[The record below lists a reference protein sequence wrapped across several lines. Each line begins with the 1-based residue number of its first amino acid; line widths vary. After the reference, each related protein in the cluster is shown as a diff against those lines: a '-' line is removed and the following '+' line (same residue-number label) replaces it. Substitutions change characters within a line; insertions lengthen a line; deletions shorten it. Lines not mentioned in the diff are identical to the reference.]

1 MTSTVFYRKWR
12 PQTLADVVGQE
23 HITRT
28 LLNALEGGRVAHAYL
43 FCGPRGTGKT
53 STGRILAKAVNCQ
66 QNGRGEPCNACSSC
80 LATTGGSALDVIEI
94 DAASN
99 RGIDDIRELR
109 ERVKFAPNSAR
120 YKVYIIDEVH
130 MLTTDAS
137 NALLKTLEEPP
148 PHAIFIL
155 ATTEPHKLLPTILS
169 RCQRFDFRRLSH
181 GAVVTKLSLICRQE
195 GISIEPQSLKLVAR
209 SVSGSLRDAEN
220 LLQQLVAYYGHE
232 IALEQVQ
239 DMLGVTT
246 DSRVREIVGYIAA
259 RDVAAGLDTIN
270 NLMADGLDL
279 AQFNRGLVEYL
290 RNLLLAKSGAESS
303 IDLAADD
310 LAEVKQLAGRMAME
324 DVVRALKLFGQV
336 DLRSRDYSS
345 LPLELALVESMMPEE
360 ARPAASPRPAA
371 PQRAEAAS
379 AKPAAPPRPA
389 SSAKPAAPPRLAA
402 SAKPAGAR
410 PQPVIEEV
418 APALQEVRKPPV
430 APAATTEAGKAG
442 SPGVSAG
449 PPAAVEPAAV
459 PEVSGPPGAAA
470 PPGLER
476 VKSQWAD
483 FVNTLRGV
491 GSSGSLD
498 AFLRSACEPEAVEGD
513 TLVLAFYH
521 EFHKNKIEDAKY
533 ARMVEQKL
541 AEKFGS
547 PCKIRCVLKSK
558 EARPR
563 PKVEDIPLVKAALG
577 HGARITSVIEDAPT
591 TPTQSAEGEEKR

>member
-1 MTSTVFYRKWR
+1 MTSQVFYRKWR

-23 HITRT
+23 HITKT
-28 LLNALEGGRVAHAYL
+28 LLNALESGRVAHAYL

-66 QNGRGEPCNACSSC
+66 KNGKGEPCNACSLC
-80 LATTGGSALDVIEI
+80 QATTNGSALDVIEI

-148 PHAIFIL
+148 PHAIFVL

-181 GAVVTKLSLICRQE
+181 NAVVSKLSLICQQE
-195 GISIEPQSLKLVAR
+195 GIAVEPQALKLVAR

-220 LLQQLVAYYGHE
+220 LLQQLVAYYGRQ
-232 IALEQVQ
+232 IDVSQVQ
-239 DMLGVTT
+239 DTLGVTA
-246 DSRVREIVGYIAA
+246 DSRVKELVEHIAA

-270 NLMADGLDL
+270 SLVADGLDL
-279 AQFNRGLVEYL
+279 MQFNRGLVEYL
-290 RNLLLAKSGAESS
+290 RNVLLAKSGAESS
-303 IDLAADD
+303 VDLASDD
-310 LAEVKQLAGRMAME
+310 LAEVKQLADKMAMD
-324 DVVRALKLFGQV
+324 DVVRTLKLFGQI

-345 LPLELALVESMMPEE
+345 LPLELALVESILPKEATAPAT
-360 ARPAASPRPAA
+360 ARPPAA
-371 PQRAEAAS
+371 PQKARTMPMKPIAPVSEPTPEKKDVIAPEAAP
-379 AKPAAPPRPA
+379 AK
-389 SSAKPAAPPRLAA
+389 
-402 SAKPAGAR
+402 
-410 PQPVIEEV
+410 
-418 APALQEVRKPPV
+418 
-430 APAATTEAGKAG
+430 
-442 SPGVSAG
+442 
-449 PPAAVEPAAV
+449 
-459 PEVSGPPGAAA
+459 AAA
-470 PPGLER
+470 PVSEPEEPQPASLPAVQPELER
-476 VKSQWAD
+476 VKSQWSD

-521 EFHKNKIEDAKY
+521 DFHKNKIEDTKY
-533 ARMVEQKL
+533 TRMVEKKL
-541 AEKFGS
+541 ADKFGS
-547 PCKIRCVLKSK
+547 PNKIRCVLKTK
-558 EARPR
+558 EVKPKR
-563 PKVEDIPLVKAALG
+563 KVEDIPLVKAALE
-577 HGARITSVIEDAPT
+577 HGARITSVVEDSST
-591 TPTQSAEGEEKR
+591 TEGEEMR